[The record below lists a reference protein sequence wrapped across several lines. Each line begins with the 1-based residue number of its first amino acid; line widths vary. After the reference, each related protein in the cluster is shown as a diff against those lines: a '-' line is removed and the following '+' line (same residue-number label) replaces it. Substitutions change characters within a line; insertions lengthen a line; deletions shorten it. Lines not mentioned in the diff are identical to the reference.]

1 MEVTNNNAAVI
12 LREGGSILVVK
23 IINNLLKLAD
33 GVDSLVPRIL
43 RTRREITMCNDS
55 GGMKE
60 SGAPSNN

>member
-33 GVDSLVPRIL
+33 GVDSLPRIL
-43 RTRREITMCNDS
+43 S
-55 GGMKE
+55 GHGGK
-60 SGAPSNN
+60 